1 MNSDVGRR
9 IKQKRRQM
17 GLTLKELAGDRVTA
31 AQISAI
37 ENGKCNPSPKLLEY
51 IAERLQVDIDYFTLT
66 GEERCIKNFENFKK
80 MAEKLVEAN
89 KINEA
94 VEILNKKDVYSS
106 CLNDEQKGYY
116 FHINGESLY
125 IKKQFSAAFDFYIK
139 SLTYYLRTAENHM
152 ISDTYIKVGNCLFNS
167 CEHSAALGYYM
178 SGYQYAS
185 DMGDFDSMVRSL
197 YNMSLCYF
205 KDEKYKLAEEKV
217 KECLNLI
224 NTNSWKDSKRF
235 LPGLEMISGAINHK
249 KNEIDEGYGKFKKAF
264 LRYKECDNKSGM
276 GRAMNNIAL
285 CLWNMNKLED
295 ADRAFKEALKFKESC
310 NDRTLADT
318 YINYSEFLKEQVD
331 INKAFGNILNAEE
344 KMLQIKDKEGTL
356 KIFIEKFKYTCEME
370 DFDKAEVY
378 GFIALD
384 YSQKLANK
392 KAEAEIY
399 IGLSEMYK
407 KTGDFELS
415 VEYAL
420 KAKKL
425 VIRD

>member
-139 SLTYYLRTAENHM
+139 SLTYYLKTTENHM

-285 CLWNMNKLED
+285 CLWNMNKLEETD
-295 ADRAFKEALKFKESC
+295 KAFKEALKYKESC

>member
-17 GLTLKELAGDRVTA
+17 GLTLKELAGNRVTA

-51 IAERLQVDIDYFTLT
+51 IAERLQVNIDYFTLT
-66 GEERCIKNFENFKK
+66 EEERCIKNFENFKK
-80 MAEKLVEAN
+80 AAEELVKAN
-89 KINEA
+89 KIDEA
-94 VEILNKKDVYSS
+94 VEILNKSNAYSS
-106 CLNDEQKGYY
+106 CLTDEQKGYY
-116 FHINGESLY
+116 FYINGESLY
-125 IKKQFSAAFDFYIK
+125 IKKQYSAAFDFYVK
-139 SLTYYLRTAENHM
+139 SLTYYLKTTENHM

-167 CEHSAALGYYM
+167 CEHLAALGYYI
-178 SGYQYAS
+178 SGYQYAN
-185 DMGDFDSMVRSL
+185 DIEDFDAMARSL
-197 YNMSLCYF
+197 YNISLCYLT
-205 KDEKYKLAEEKV
+205 DEKYKLAEEKAE
-217 KECLNLI
+217 ECLNLI
-224 NTNSWKDSKRF
+224 NTNSWEGSKRF
-235 LPGLEMISGAINHK
+235 LSGLEMISGAINHK
-249 KNEIDEGYGKFKKAF
+249 KNEINEGYGKFKKAF
-264 LRYKECDNKSGM
+264 LRYKECDDKSGM

-331 INKAFGNILNAEE
+331 INKAFDNILNAEE
-344 KMLQIKDKEGTL
+344 KMLQMNDKEGTL
-356 KIFIEKFKYTCEME
+356 KIFIEKFKYTCEMG

-384 YSQKLANK
+384 YSQKLGNK

-399 IGLSEMYK
+399 IKLSEMYK
-407 KTGDFELS
+407 EAGDFELS

-420 KAKKL
+420 KARELATK
-425 VIRD
+425 D

>member
-1 MNSDVGRR
+1 
-9 IKQKRRQM
+9 
-17 GLTLKELAGDRVTA
+17 
-31 AQISAI
+31 
-37 ENGKCNPSPKLLEY
+37 
-51 IAERLQVDIDYFTLT
+51 
-66 GEERCIKNFENFKK
+66 
-80 MAEKLVEAN
+80 
-89 KINEA
+89 
-94 VEILNKKDVYSS
+94 
-106 CLNDEQKGYY
+106 
-116 FHINGESLY
+116 
-125 IKKQFSAAFDFYIK
+125 
-139 SLTYYLRTAENHM
+139 
-152 ISDTYIKVGNCLFNS
+152 
-167 CEHSAALGYYM
+167 
-178 SGYQYAS
+178 
-185 DMGDFDSMVRSL
+185 MGDFDSMVRSL

-285 CLWNMNKLED
+285 CLWNMNKLEETD
-295 ADRAFKEALKFKESC
+295 KAFKEALKYKESC